1 MYLFILNLQEEQDR
15 QAAERRRQAE
25 LARLRREK
33 RQAERESKFD
43 EAALVLGLAERN
55 RQNLEERWD
64 TYYTKK
70 TEPEIKPILSSRETI
85 SL

>member
-1 MYLFILNLQEEQDR
+1 MLGQPSDHSVTPALTTPALQDLTFLSLCLQEEQDR
-15 QAAERRRQAE
+15 LAAERRRQAE

-55 RQNLEERWD
+55 RLNLEE
-64 TYYTKK
+64 K
-70 TEPEIKPILSSRETI
+70 
-85 SL
+85 

>member
-1 MYLFILNLQEEQDR
+1 MYWLILNLQEEQDR

-70 TEPEIKPILSSRETI
+70 TEPVIKPILSSRKTI

>member
-1 MYLFILNLQEEQDR
+1 MSLCSQEEQDR
-15 QAAERRRQAE
+15 LAAEKRRQAE

-55 RQNLEERWD
+55 RKNLEE
-64 TYYTKK
+64 K
-70 TEPEIKPILSSRETI
+70 
-85 SL
+85 

>member
-1 MYLFILNLQEEQDR
+1 MTYNILSLCFQEEQDR
-15 QAAERRRQAE
+15 LAAERRRQAE

-55 RQNLEERWD
+55 RLNLEER
-64 TYYTKK
+64 
-70 TEPEIKPILSSRETI
+70 
-85 SL
+85 

>member
-1 MYLFILNLQEEQDR
+1 MYLFIFNLKEEQDR

-55 RQNLEERWD
+55 RQNLEERWN

-70 TEPEIKPILSSRETI
+70 IEPENKPILSSHKTI